1 MLRLSGSA
9 QTPDSSVLDELQL
22 SNGLFRK
29 SSEESITTFHLAGD
43 KSIDK
48 FIQVLN
54 GNKTSNYCS

>member
-29 SSEESITTFHLAGD
+29 SSEESITT
-43 KSIDK
+43 
-48 FIQVLN
+48 
-54 GNKTSNYCS
+54 